1 MDRGFILT
9 LLALICAG
17 CAKPPPSNSVAQVAF
32 FRSADYHTWTCRD
45 LADEAN
51 LLTDALDVATEQQ
64 PGAETS
70 NRIAHIQRSSEAV
83 HNEMAKKK
91 CKA

>member
-1 MDRGFILT
+1 MDRGIVLT
-9 LLALICAG
+9 LIGLICAG

-32 FRSADYHTWTCRD
+32 FRPADYHTWTCRD

-64 PGAETS
+64 PSAETNS
-70 NRIAHIQRSSEAV
+70 RVAHIQRSSETV
-83 HNEMAKKK
+83 RNEMAKKK
-91 CKA
+91 CKP